1 MVGARLI
8 SSKIRWILPK
18 SIKETVDLP
27 DFCKES
33 VPQIQILCTFQA
45 RVTRTW
51 RETRAPAH
59 LARNPRTWR
68 ETRAPGEKPAHLA
81 RNPHVR
87 APARPRRDRHVPR
100 TLAQARELYFLDKR
114 IHNRAL
120 RRLSSALHDVCGARG
135 HGQSQRVFCRETL
148 CIRKG

>member
-51 RETRAPAH
+51 RETRAPGEKPGAP
-59 LARNPRTWR
+59 ARPRARTRAPARPRTR
-68 ETRAPGEKPAHLA
+68 TPGEKPAH
-81 RNPHVR
+81 PHPR
-87 APARPRRDRHVPR
+87 TRTPARPRTRTSAPR
-100 TLAQARELYFLDKR
+100 PARAP
-114 IHNRAL
+114 NV
-120 RRLSSALHDVCGARG
+120 SAGV
-135 HGQSQRVFCRETL
+135 
-148 CIRKG
+148 

>member
-27 DFCKES
+27 DFVKES

-51 RETRAPAH
+51 RET
-59 LARNPRTWR
+59 L
-68 ETRAPGEKPAHLA
+68 APGEKPAHLA
-81 RNPHVR
+81 RNPVHPHVR
-87 APARPRRDRHVPR
+87 APARPHTSAPAHQR
-100 TLAQARELYFLDKR
+100 TRAPAR
-114 IHNRAL
+114 
-120 RRLSSALHDVCGARG
+120 SQPARTPE
-135 HGQSQRVFCRETL
+135 R
-148 CIRKG
+148 

>member
-51 RETRAPAH
+51 RETRAP
-59 LARNPRTWR
+59 
-68 ETRAPGEKPAHLA
+68 GEKPGAPA
-81 RNPHVR
+81 RPRTRTR
-87 APARPRRDRHVPR
+87 APARPHTSAPAHQR
-100 TLAQARELYFLDKR
+100 TRAPAR
-114 IHNRAL
+114 
-120 RRLSSALHDVCGARG
+120 SQPARTPE
-135 HGQSQRVFCRETL
+135 R
-148 CIRKG
+148 